1 MLQEKSQ
8 TISLVGKLFFVTITA
23 GNEHV
28 SITILYNIHQ
38 ALSQTCCFATL
49 KQTRSSWF
57 NCALRGDEADN

>member
-28 SITILYNIHQ
+28 SFNYYT
-38 ALSQTCCFATL
+38 
-49 KQTRSSWF
+49 KQYLGIIANMLFCYTET
-57 NCALRGDEADN
+57 N